1 MRTTVELPDEQV
13 RQLAEICRRD
23 RVSRAEVVRRAVAS
37 YLSSR
42 RLGEQDDLFGAWR
55 ARGTDGLD
63 YQRRLRREW
72 S

>member
-1 MRTTVELPDEQV
+1 MRTTVDLPDEQV
-13 RQLAEICRRD
+13 RQLADICRRD

-37 YLSSR
+37 YLDSQ
-42 RLGEQDDLFGAWR
+42 RLGDQDDLFGAWR
-55 ARGTDGLD
+55 VRGTDGLE